1 MGNPTNISNAN
12 STRVQGNQDTTLNL
26 LPIRG
31 EKHLVQVSIYTVEDE
46 ALTSNEILQA
56 ANIAV
61 ALKPLTNYIT
71 IRVQNRGI
79 NTIGNPDPTQDAV
92 YRFLINPSTVQI
104 NHSTLDNQS
113 YSRGGWQFGVWG
125 EDFVRISLS
134 GKTAGQYFAFGLTDA
149 YAEYTKSFRNLE
161 MLIDTFENN
170 GYWFE
175 GEAAYG
181 NTQALSF
188 SRRPIKMHQDVILN
202 CKEFIWYGMFD
213 TLEVS
218 QDADNPFLSNFTMS
232 FVAWKERFRGD
243 SPYYNNMPN
252 NVQRGNSYT
261 VYQNA
266 MNPNSNPNITVTP
279 PSMTGTSTSAQTQP
293 PQPPLSSTAQSPAA
307 ASEAA
312 SSVLPTTST
321 TGVDYSPTPPIFNAD
336 TTYKSY
342 WNGTLDA

>member
-1 MGNPTNISNAN
+1 MSNPTNISGAN
-12 STRVQGNQDTTLNL
+12 GTRQQGNQDTTLNL

-31 EKHLVQVSIYTVEDE
+31 EKHLVPVAVSTIADAAMMTPGEIQV
-46 ALTSNEILQA
+46 ASNL
-56 ANIAV
+56 AV
-61 ALKPLTNYIT
+61 ALKPLTDYIT
-71 IRVQNRGI
+71 ITVQNRGI
-79 NTIGNPDPTQDAV
+79 NASGNSDPTQAAV

-113 YSRGGWQFGVWG
+113 YARSGWQFGVWG

-175 GEAAYG
+175 GESAYG

-188 SRRPIKMHQDVILN
+188 SRRPIKMHQDVILT

-218 QDADNPFLSNFTMS
+218 QDAESPFLSNFTMS

-261 VYQNA
+261 AYQNTL
-266 MNPNSNPNITVTP
+266 NPSSITAYP
-279 PSMTGTSTSAQTQP
+279 LSMTGTPTSTLTQP

-312 SSVLPTTST
+312 SNALPTTST